1 MPHMTVEY
9 TANLSGFNVPAT
21 LLPLNQALVDSGEF
35 NEADIKS
42 RAIRLDDFLV
52 GTQPAQR
59 AFVHVK
65 LHILSGRSAEQK
77 QALSSRLLQALTAS
91 FQAQA
96 GLSTQLCVEVLEIDR
111 PSYSKAVC

>member
-9 TANLSGFNVPAT
+9 TANIGGFDASAI

-42 RAIRLDDFLV
+42 RAIKLDDFLIGV
-52 GTQPAQR
+52 QATGR

-65 LHILSGRSAEQK
+65 LHILAGRSTEQK
-77 QALSSRLLQALTAS
+77 QALSSSLLQALTDS
-91 FQAQA
+91 FPAQA
-96 GLSTQLCVEVLEIDR
+96 GLTTQLCVEILEIDR
-111 PSYSKAVC
+111 PSYGKAVR

>member
-1 MPHMTVEY
+1 MTIESIFSPHMSVEY

-52 GTQPAQR
+52 GLQVQGR
-59 AFVHVK
+59 AFMHVT

-77 QALSSRLLQALTAS
+77 QALSSRLLQVISAV
-91 FQAQA
+91 FQVQH
-96 GLSTQLCVEVLEIDR
+96 E
-111 PSYSKAVC
+111 